1 MKKNTNMSN
10 RGRSLFI
17 LLKRNDD
24 LIVMQTL

>member
-10 RGRSLFI
+10 RSRSLFI
-17 LLKRNDD
+17 LLKRDDD